1 MKALY
6 ISRNFYPEGFGGGEI
21 SALHIAKAVTERNN
35 EVVICCLSKKIE
47 SPKIEKIENIK
58 IYRFPWRELKLSK
71 KLSNLEYVYWQIYR
85 ATKEVIKREKPDLIH
100 FLNFQAIFPLA
111 LFFKKC
117 PKFATINGP
126 IFCEFGGSHPNGK
139 PCYNCKPGERFSL
152 SFKKWGPTGLIY
164 WLYNRYAQF
173 TLKLSLK
180 KCTKLFPVSYAI
192 QKMLI
197 SARIKEEKTKVI
209 HNPINTNNKTKTN
222 LKERLRIPTKTKII
236 LYAGRLSKDKG
247 IHHTI
252 RAIKDI
258 DNIKLIIAGEKRNYY
273 KKLKKLVEDL
283 NLKEKVTFV
292 GFIENNKINEYFS
305 IADFIVHPCFFYE
318 PLSRMLLE
326 AASYGL
332 PLIASNVGG
341 NLEIIK
347 DKKNGFIINNQT
359 ELKEKIVE
367 LIENKSLREKMG
379 QNSKRI
385 IEEKF
390 EGKKIGNLLVE
401 EYKRYLKERL

>member
-1 MKALY
+1 
-6 ISRNFYPEGFGGGEI
+6 
-21 SALHIAKAVTERNN
+21 
-35 EVVICCLSKKIE
+35 
-47 SPKIEKIENIK
+47 
-58 IYRFPWRELKLSK
+58 
-71 KLSNLEYVYWQIYR
+71 
-85 ATKEVIKREKPDLIH
+85 
-100 FLNFQAIFPLA
+100 
-111 LFFKKC
+111 
-117 PKFATINGP
+117 
-126 IFCEFGGSHPNGK
+126 
-139 PCYNCKPGERFSL
+139 
-152 SFKKWGPTGLIY
+152 
-164 WLYNRYAQF
+164 
-173 TLKLSLK
+173 
-180 KCTKLFPVSYAI
+180 
-192 QKMLI
+192 MLI

-222 LKERLRIPTKTKII
+222 LKERLRNPTKTKII